1 MAEIINTVALQAVAH
16 GLGDLLPEV
25 VFVGGATVGL
35 YASSPAA
42 PISRPTDD
50 VDCIIELASYGA
62 FATLEERLRAR
73 GFRNDV
79 ESRVQIRWLYEGIPV
94 DVMPTDARVL
104 GFSNPWYTVGM
115 ATAQPHTLPDGTII
129 RILHPA
135 YLLATKFCALQNR
148 ASDLRLSHDWE
159 DIVYILEERA
169 EIIEEVAN
177 TASDVRIFIA
187 TQCAGIWGQ
196 SNVEELFEAV
206 MSRGSQLQL
215 LLHKLQQLAELDRQ

>member
-1 MAEIINTVALQAVAH
+1 MAEIINTVALQAVAQ
-16 GLGDLLPEV
+16 GLGNLLPEV

-62 FATLEERLRAR
+62 FAALEERLRAR

-104 GFSNPWYTVGM
+104 GFSNPWYPVGM
-115 ATAQPHTLPDGTII
+115 ATAQSHTLPDGTII

-159 DIVYILEERA
+159 DIVYVLEERA
-169 EIIEEVAN
+169 EVVEEVA
-177 TASDVRIFIA
+177 TAASDVRIFIA
-187 TQCAGIWGQ
+187 NQCA
-196 SNVEELFEAV
+196 SVRRKPNVEELFEAV
-206 MSRGSQLQL
+206 MGRGSQLPL
-215 LLHKLQQLAELDRQ
+215 LLHKLKQLAELDKQ